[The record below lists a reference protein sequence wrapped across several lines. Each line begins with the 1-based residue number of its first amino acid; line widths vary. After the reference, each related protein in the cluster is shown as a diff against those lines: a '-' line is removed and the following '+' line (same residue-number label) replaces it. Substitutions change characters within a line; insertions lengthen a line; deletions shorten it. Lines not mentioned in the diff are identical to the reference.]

1 MRNCIIILC
10 FLSVS
15 FSQVFS
21 HYDYTGSRAT
31 SMSGAVT
38 SGPGSLDNIFHNP
51 AQLTDLNGLNLVSG
65 YSQIFN
71 LSFLPYYNF
80 GISWMTRS
88 AGIATCRE

>member
-10 FLSVS
+10 FLSAS

-38 SGPGSLDNIFHNP
+38 SGPGSLDNIFPVSYTH
-51 AQLTDLNGLNLVSG
+51 LTLPTSDLV
-65 YSQIFN
+65 
-71 LSFLPYYNF
+71 
-80 GISWMTRS
+80 
-88 AGIATCRE
+88 